1 MQAHTCSAAGNVE
14 KLGKM
19 LKIAEMRNDV
29 MGRFHNAL
37 YLGDVRE
44 RVKILEDA
52 GQTALAYVTAASHG
66 LEEDA
71 ARYSRSQ
78 YTSIASKMLL
88 GGTHSSCRFAS
99 PAIGSMHSKAQHH
112 ILMWSHHCKLWVSAQ
127 ADKPVALSG

>member
-1 MQAHTCSAAGNVE
+1 
-14 KLGKM
+14 M

-71 ARYSRSQ
+71 ARYCFPLLFSSPCHLCCLYCLQRFD
-78 YTSIASKMLL
+78 AS
-88 GGTHSSCRFAS
+88 C
-99 PAIGSMHSKAQHH
+99 
-112 ILMWSHHCKLWVSAQ
+112 LMS
-127 ADKPVALSG
+127 